1 MNLVYAAGIAAIMG
15 CGLYLMLSRHILRI
29 VLGVM
34 AISATVNLT
43 IFLAGRIG
51 PNPPPVIP
59 EGQTILEAG
68 AANPLPQAL
77 VLTAIV
83 IGFSLVAFAAAL
95 ALQTFRSLRTLD
107 SRELNAAENLGSPFT
122 GPVSGP
128 VSGPEARK

>member
-15 CGLYLMLSRHILRI
+15 CGLYLMLSRHVLRI
-29 VLGVM
+29 LLGVM
-34 AISATVNLT
+34 LISATVNLT

-51 PNPPPVIP
+51 PNPPPVIR
-59 EGQTILEAG
+59 EGQTVLEAG

-95 ALQTFRSLRTLD
+95 ALRTYRSLGTLD
-107 SRELNAAENLGSPFT
+107 SQALTAAEDLGSPFPT
-122 GPVSGP
+122 G
-128 VSGPEARK
+128 ETRK